1 MEKEEGRG
9 ISENLQEKQKKFSE
23 VHGFSA
29 ILNLLSLAGLTY
41 HGWNMVPMLSA

>member
-1 MEKEEGRG
+1 M
-9 ISENLQEKQKKFSE
+9 SENLTEKQKKFNE

-41 HGWNMVPMLSA
+41 HGWNMVPALFA